1 VSLLLLLSLLSLLSF
16 SLSLLV
22 VFPQCCT
29 LGCQSASKHGGQPTS
44 KLLER
49 LVQTLMHANR

>member
-1 VSLLLLLSLLSLLSF
+1 
-16 SLSLLV
+16 LSLLV